1 MHKDVLACRSKK
13 QLAYVNSLTNFI
25 SASRPA
31 PVRGGILADDM
42 GLGKTLTVLCEP
54 QRPMFL

>member
-1 MHKDVLACRSKK
+1 M
-13 QLAYVNSLTNFI
+13 NSLTNFI

-42 GLGKTLTVLCEP
+42 GLGKTLTLLCEP
-54 QRPMFL
+54 RCPLIPKCYSPGKFVFCG

>member
-1 MHKDVLACRSKK
+1 MHKNVPACRSKK

-54 QRPMFL
+54 QRFMFL